1 MNYPLYKYYLNL
13 DMNLDEIIDHYVLT
27 FYSRKHNQQEILNV
41 LKKVKES
48 DKVQKLCNETARKYY
63 APSYEAFSNCI
74 KSTLWF
80 LIKPSETIVL
90 ASLFAILVWDERI
103 NRIHDL
109 KSSKELKDDAIK
121 LFKKYKIEGELSED
135 IYLNETIEGKKEKL
149 EREKAKAIREE
160 MNSITESWY
169 FADFMRNIPPSTI
182 SLLNFK
188 KPILTIKIESPR
200 FSKLYNYKGPNI
212 ITVHISIRSLE
223 TGNYKVLDNCK
234 SYDYFFNTTTY
245 VFCIGRIKN
254 SDEYLLYE
262 IPPRRM

>member
-1 MNYPLYKYYLNL
+1 MNYPLYKYYLNF

-63 APSYEAFSNCI
+63 APSYEAFANCI

-149 EREKAKAIREE
+149 EREKAKAIKEE

-169 FADFMRNIPPSTI
+169 FHDFMSKFPGATI
-182 SLLNFK
+182 RLLNFK
-188 KPILTIKIESPR
+188 KPILIIDICTR
-200 FSKLYNYKGPNI
+200 FLNFYNYKGPNK

-234 SYDYFFNTTTY
+234 YYNYIDNTIKY
-245 VFCIGRIKN
+245 GFCIGRIKN
-254 SDEYLLYE
+254 TNEYLLYE